1 MSISVIIPAY
11 NEGHIISKTID
22 EVYRFLADN
31 YQRYQVI
38 VVNDGSTDDT
48 LQRIYRAPV
57 ATVISYEKN
66 KGKGYALRKGVEKA
80 WGDMIVLY
88 DADMAYSL
96 SYIKSAEK
104 LLRYFDIVAG
114 TRKNAAR
121 EAPSP
126 IRRIASD
133 GFARYVDKSL
143 HLNVSDTQCG
153 FKALRST
160 AAKKLFPLMQLDGF
174 AADVELFVLAQ
185 KYCYT
190 VAEMPVKSAPEIRA
204 SRVNLLADGINMA
217 GDIQRIKRR
226 LHKM

>member
-22 EVYRFLADN
+22 QVYRFLDDN
-31 YQRYQVI
+31 YEKYQLV

-48 LQRIYRAPV
+48 LDQICKFNI
-57 ATVISYEKN
+57 ATIVSYETN
-66 KGKGYALRKGVEKA
+66 KGKGYALRKGVERS

-96 SYIKSAEK
+96 SYIKPAEK
-104 LLRYFDIVAG
+104 LLKHFDIVAG
-114 TRKNAAR
+114 TRKSAHR
-121 EAPSP
+121 EDYSP

-133 GFARYVDKSL
+133 GFARYVGRTL

-160 AAKKLFPLMQLDGF
+160 AAKKLFPLTQLDGF

-190 VAEMPVKSAPEIRA
+190 VAELPVKAGPEVRA
-204 SRVNLLADGINMA
+204 SKVNLLADGVNMA

-226 LHKM
+226 LRKM